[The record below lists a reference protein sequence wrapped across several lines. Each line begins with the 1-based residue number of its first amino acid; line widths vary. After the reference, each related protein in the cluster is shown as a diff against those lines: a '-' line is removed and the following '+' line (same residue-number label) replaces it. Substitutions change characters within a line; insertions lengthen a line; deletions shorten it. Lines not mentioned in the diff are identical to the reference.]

1 MRLCVCGLESCL
13 SDPADGLFSLSRR
26 DFTLCSGWCGFMRPF
41 LSAGINFLG
50 ELGLPVL
57 CVVSVLFLQK
67 IFEPSL

>member
-1 MRLCVCGLESCL
+1 MDCF
-13 SDPADGLFSLSRR
+13 PSLDVISRYVVA
-26 DFTLCSGWCGFMRPF
+26 GCGFMRPF